1 VYRSFA
7 GLGIKASAGNLSADN
22 LLRPGR
28 IAATGFEGAWP
39 MLDQA
44 SQLLGFPEIFGNAL
58 TIFVLLMAWFLV

>member
-1 VYRSFA
+1 VLGRLVRKVLYVGVFAFILNNFKNLADIVYRSFA

-39 MLDQA
+39 ML
-44 SQLLGFPEIFGNAL
+44 
-58 TIFVLLMAWFLV
+58 